1 MVEAGRVAL
10 ETLLL
15 SNKGNS
21 SLLVTGFCRLS
32 AALHTDRHSGDAS
45 PLDFWFR
52 LSCGQLS
59 GVISETQRVGQSWE
73 LPAPLSGAAGCG
85 DLRLC

>member
-1 MVEAGRVAL
+1 MAL

-15 SNKGNS
+15 PNKGNG

-32 AALHTDRHSGDAS
+32 AALHTDRHSGNTS

-52 LSCGQLS
+52 PGWVGQLS
-59 GVISETQRVGQSWE
+59 GVVPETQRVGQSWE
-73 LPAPLSGAAGCG
+73 FLAPLEWGP
-85 DLRLC
+85 RLW

>member
-1 MVEAGRVAL
+1 MAL

-15 SNKGNS
+15 PNKGNG

-32 AALHTDRHSGDAS
+32 AALHTDRHSGNTS

-59 GVISETQRVGQSWE
+59 GVVSETQRVGQSWE
-73 LPAPLSGAAGCG
+73 FLAPLSGAPCCG
-85 DLRLC
+85 DIRLC